1 MKRFVGYALPIL
13 MLGTLS
19 HAKMLECRVIIGSM
33 ENCNPYSQR
42 FLRAKEIQYE
52 PNRKKL
58 IVEKTL
64 PVPLKPR
71 MHVISVDDLIE
82 DYVKVEEPKRFKGT
96 GDESYFKSLKPKT
109 PEPQPTPSSV
119 ATTKPPTQES
129 NVTQPPKSSE
139 VAVTPIKPKQPAK
152 ESVAKTSETK
162 TKTQTPVK
170 PPVPQEGSYVVKK
183 GDTLSKIALMYG
195 IRTKKLMQI
204 NKIKKKDHLKIGQ
217 KIKIPMPQ
225 KKIDA
230 IARAEYKIEEGD
242 YLIGIAKMFG
252 LTPKALAD
260 ANNIKRSADVRI
272 GRVLKL
278 PLPYKLAEEKAK
290 RKRELEKKR
299 RNRAHYVSRFGK
311 HRLRVTA
318 TAYTSHRGQTD
329 KTPFLAAWNNRLR
342 PGMKVIAVSRDLLY
356 KYGMRNGTK
365 VKIAGLPGY
374 YRVRDKMNKR
384 YKKRIDIYMGTNRRK
399 ALRWGRRSVVIY
411 W

>member
-1 MKRFVGYALPIL
+1 MERLMRYIL
-13 MLGTLS
+13 SFLFLFAFAE
-19 HAKMLECRVIIGSM
+19 AKVIECRVIIGAT
-33 ENCNPYSQR
+33 EECNPYSKR
-42 FLRAKEIQYE
+42 FFKAKEIRYE

-64 PVPLKPR
+64 PVPLKPHMR
-71 MHVISVDDLIE
+71 VISVE
-82 DYVKVEEPKRFKGT
+82 DILEQYIKVDEPLRFKGT
-96 GDESYFKSLKPKT
+96 EDKSYFKTVKKKKKPEVLPPKT
-109 PEPQPTPSSV
+109 KEANRTKPSESNITTPLPPSTSSVSAEQNRTLPSSV
-119 ATTKPPTQES
+119 KTKP
-129 NVTQPPKSSE
+129 VKSYAE
-139 VAVTPIKPKQPAK
+139 IHA
-152 ESVAKTSETK
+152 
-162 TKTQTPVK
+162 PV
-170 PPVPQEGSYVVKK
+170 VPDEGIYVVKK
-183 GDTLSKIALMYG
+183 GDTLSKMAVMFG
-195 IRTKKLMQI
+195 VRTKELMRL

-217 KIKIPMPQ
+217 KLKIPMKQ
-225 KKIDA
+225 KVIDA
-230 IARAEYKIEEGD
+230 IVKAEYKIEDGD

-260 ANNIKRSADVRI
+260 ANHIKYAADIRV

-290 RKRELEKKR
+290 KKR
-299 RNRAHYVSRFGK
+299 AKAKKKKKKGSKFVSRFGK

-356 KYGMRNGTK
+356 KYGMKNGTK